1 MQVVEEMKND
11 MEAIVLKVHED
22 KLTTD
27 FEKNNPQSNE
37 RVAMMQSEII
47 MKERKIGELEKK
59 LRSREDDVDR
69 LKSERDRLI
78 MISNELRAELNLAQR
93 RIVEQEQDAMD
104 NQNV

>member
-37 RVAMMQSEII
+37 RVAMM
-47 MKERKIGELEKK
+47 
-59 LRSREDDVDR
+59 
-69 LKSERDRLI
+69 
-78 MISNELRAELNLAQR
+78 
-93 RIVEQEQDAMD
+93 
-104 NQNV
+104 